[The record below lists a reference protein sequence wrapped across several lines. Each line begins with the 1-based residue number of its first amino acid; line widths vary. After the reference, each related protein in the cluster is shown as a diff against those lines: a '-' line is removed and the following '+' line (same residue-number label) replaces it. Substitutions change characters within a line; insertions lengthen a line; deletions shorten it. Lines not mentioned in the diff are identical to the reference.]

1 MMELKYNII
10 LRWFLLGLS
19 LTYSSQ
25 TFANRNPTY
34 HVACVKIGA
43 DGYVTL
49 DVWDVNLKSRYTSHQ
64 ARKDALHS
72 ILFAGIGGGSDCTPQ
87 PPILN
92 VQSERES
99 FKKMEKVFFSRKG
112 DWILF
117 TRSDE
122 LYNTQTTID
131 QSGNKIFRV
140 ILSKSELQKYLDEK
154 KVTERLNKNF

>member
-1 MMELKYNII
+1 MTWV
-10 LRWFLLGLS
+10 WFFLTLTLAISSLS
-19 LTYSSQ
+19 VAGKKP
-25 TFANRNPTY
+25 TF

-99 FKKMEKVFFSRKG
+99 FKKMEKVFFSKKG

-122 LYNTQTTID
+122 NPNHQTRMD
-131 QSGNKIFRV
+131 HSGNKVIRV
-140 ILSKSELQKYLDEK
+140 VLSKSELQKYLDEA
-154 KVTERLNKNF
+154 KVTEALNDIF